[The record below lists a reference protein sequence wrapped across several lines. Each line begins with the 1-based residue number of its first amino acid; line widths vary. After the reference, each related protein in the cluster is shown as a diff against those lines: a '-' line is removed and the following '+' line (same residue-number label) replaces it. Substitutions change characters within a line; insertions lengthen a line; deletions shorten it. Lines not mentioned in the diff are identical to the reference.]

1 MIKALFFDID
11 GTLVSFDSHTI
22 PQSTINA
29 IARAKSR
36 GLEIYIATGRP
47 RAIIDNIGQ
56 IEQYV
61 DGYITANG
69 AFCFIGEREISCSP
83 IAPEDVK
90 AVLRAADRDNFS
102 CMVVGENDFTMHN
115 PTEKAEYIFKDLLNV
130 ADMGEKTPLENVLR
144 QRIIQLTPIV
154 DADGEQRLLAS
165 LGAVESGRWHPAFA
179 DFTAP
184 GVSKAKGLAE
194 IAAAR
199 GFAIEETMAFG
210 DGGNDIP
217 IIKAAGI
224 GVAMGNANTELKAVA
239 DHITDTIDNSGIEK
253 ALVHFRI
260 I

>member
-29 IARAKSR
+29 LARAKSR

-69 AFCFIGEREISCSP
+69 AFCFIGEQEISCSP

-102 CMVVGENDFTMHN
+102 CMVVGENDFTMYN
-115 PTEKAEYIFKDLLNV
+115 PTEKAEYIFKD
-130 ADMGEKTPLENVLR
+130 
-144 QRIIQLTPIV
+144 PIV

>member
-22 PQSTINA
+22 PQSTISA
-29 IARAKSR
+29 LAQAKSR

-47 RAIIDNIGQ
+47 RAIIDNIGP

-69 AFCFIGEREISCSP
+69 AFCFIGEQEISCSP

-102 CMVVGENDFTMHN
+102 CMVVGENDFTMYN

-130 ADMGEKTPLENVLR
+130 ADIGEKTPLENVLS

-217 IIKAAGI
+217 MLLAAGTGI
-224 GVAMGNANTELKAVA
+224 AMGNSDDKVKAAADYVTTSVDDNGIAN
-239 DHITDTIDNSGIEK
+239 
-253 ALVHFRI
+253 ALQRFGLI
-260 I
+260 